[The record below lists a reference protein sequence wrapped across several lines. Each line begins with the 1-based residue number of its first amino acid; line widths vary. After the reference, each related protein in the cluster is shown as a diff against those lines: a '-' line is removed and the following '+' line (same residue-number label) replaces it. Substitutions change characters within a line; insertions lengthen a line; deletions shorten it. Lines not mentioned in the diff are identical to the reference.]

1 IQYFHLGPMS
11 FEEFLAELDPP
22 LLSHLQDYTPEQPLP
37 HTVHTRLSAYQREYL
52 LVGGMPEAVAAY
64 SATRHFADVT
74 PVHQSIVDTYQDD
87 FAKYASARV
96 RLRLQRVFNYVPRA
110 VGRKIKYTQID
121 REETARELRVAIDLL
136 AKARVISPVFH
147 SACSGVPLHAEVDW
161 KTYKL
166 LFLDIGLMNR
176 LCGLDWLA
184 LKDLDDRRLVNE
196 GALAEQFVGQHL
208 LYLAEGRETPRL
220 NYWLREGKSANA
232 EVDYAIARGA
242 WIVPV
247 EVKAGTSGTLR
258 SLHQFAL
265 AKGTSLAVR
274 FDLNPPTV
282 QPIRHQVSGTQQ
294 SVEMTLLSLP
304 LYLVGQLGRLLDQL
318 RQE

>member
-1 IQYFHLGPMS
+1 
-11 FEEFLAELDPP
+11 
-22 LLSHLQDYTPEQPLP
+22 
-37 HTVHTRLSAYQREYL
+37 
-52 LVGGMPEAVAAY
+52 
-64 SATRHFADVT
+64 
-74 PVHQSIVDTYQDD
+74 
-87 FAKYASARV
+87 
-96 RLRLQRVFNYVPRA
+96 
-110 VGRKIKYTQID
+110 
-121 REETARELRVAIDLL
+121 
-136 AKARVISPVFH
+136 
-147 SACSGVPLHAEVDW
+147 
-161 KTYKL
+161 
-166 LFLDIGLMNR
+166 MNR

-208 LYLAEGRETPRL
+208 LYLEEGRETPRL

-247 EVKAGTSGTLR
+247 KVKAGTSGTLR

-265 AKGTSLAVR
+265 AKGTRLAVR

-282 QPIRHQVSGTQQ
+282 QSIRHQVSGTRQ

-304 LYLVGQLGRLLDQL
+304 LYLVGQLGRLLDRL
-318 RQE
+318 RQER